1 MKNGYKWLLLLLL
14 SSAFFFHQADRALF
28 GLLTIPIQD
37 ELKLSDVQIGWIN
50 TVLSWTL
57 AGMAFVAGPV
67 GDRFSRKWVITLSL
81 IAWSFMTFMMG
92 FVGDWRIC
100 GFLIPAFFVV
110 MFFRSIAT
118 GVGES
123 FYGPC
128 YPPLIAAYH
137 KATRSIALS
146 IHQGALYVGLM
157 TSGVLTAW
165 ALGVLGSWRHV
176 FMVFGGAGFA
186 LGVGFIWLLKDTG
199 RETKD
204 GPAAARPSP
213 WAGFVYFF
221 KCPSAWCAMAG
232 FIAIVFVNNAYLFWA
247 PKFMAQKFGVSVGAA
262 GTQTM
267 LYHHLFAFVA
277 IIAGGILTDRFVKR
291 MPRFRLGFQILSMLA
306 GAPCLVLVGFSSS
319 VAAMVAMTGFI
330 AIVFVNNA
338 YLFWAPKFMAEKFG
352 VSVGEAGAQTM
363 FYHHLLA
370 FIAILA
376 GGVITDR
383 FVKRWPRFR
392 LGFQILALLAG
403 APCLVMTGFA
413 PTAVGMVAMAALYGV
428 FRGFFEVNTHASL
441 FDVIAPAYRSTAVGI
456 FTVFAFFFGGL
467 SGVLMGA
474 LSQKYGVHG
483 FEIGFS
489 VMGATYVIAAL
500 LMMISFF
507 VTFKKDRIA
516 E

>member
-1 MKNGYKWLLLLLL
+1 MSDSKYKWLLLGLL
-14 SSAFFFHQADRALF
+14 SCTFFFHQADRALF
-28 GLLTIPIQD
+28 GLLTIPIQN
-37 ELKLSDVQIGWIN
+37 ELHLTDVQIGWIN

-57 AGMAFVAGPV
+57 AGMAFIAGPI
-67 GDRFSRKWVITLSL
+67 GDRYSRKWLITGSL
-81 IAWSFMTFMMG
+81 IAWSLMTFMMG

-100 GFLIPAFFVV
+100 GVFLPAFVVV

-128 YPPLIAAYH
+128 YVPLIAAYH
-137 KATRSIALS
+137 KATRSLALS
-146 IHQGALYVGLM
+146 IHQGSLYFGLM
-157 TSGVLTAW
+157 VSGVLTAW
-165 ALGVLGSWRHV
+165 ALGLLGSWRHV
-176 FMVFGGAGFA
+176 FMVFGGAGFL
-186 LGVGFIWLLKDTG
+186 LGVSFIWILKDV
-199 RETKD
+199 RQETKD
-204 GPAAARPSP
+204 RKGESGELGDRPGLLS
-213 WAGFVYFF
+213 GFKVFF

-232 FIAIVFVNNAYLFWA
+232 FV
-247 PKFMAQKFGVSVGAA
+247 
-262 GTQTM
+262 
-267 LYHHLFAFVA
+267 
-277 IIAGGILTDRFVKR
+277 
-291 MPRFRLGFQILSMLA
+291 
-306 GAPCLVLVGFSSS
+306 
-319 VAAMVAMTGFI
+319 

-352 VSVGEAGAQTM
+352 VSVGTAGAQTM
-363 FYHHLLA
+363 LYHHLLA

-413 PTAVGMVAMAALYGV
+413 PTAVGMIVMAALYGV

-456 FTVFAFFFGGL
+456 FTVFAFFFGGF

-474 LSQKYGVHG
+474 LSQKYGVRG

-489 VMGATYVIAAL
+489 VMGASYVVGAL

-507 VTFKKDRIA
+507 FTFKRDRIV

>member
-1 MKNGYKWLLLLLL
+1 MSDGKYKWLLLGLL
-14 SSAFFFHQADRALF
+14 SCTFFFHQADRALF
-28 GLLTIPIQD
+28 GLLTIPIQND
-37 ELKLSDVQIGWIN
+37 LHLTDVQIGWIN

-57 AGMAFVAGPV
+57 AGMAFVAGPI
-67 GDRFSRKWVITLSL
+67 GDRLSRKWLITCSL
-81 IAWSFMTFMMG
+81 IAWSVMTFMMG
-92 FVGDWRIC
+92 FVGDWRIF
-100 GFLIPAFFVV
+100 GFVIPAFFVV

-137 KATRSIALS
+137 RETRSLALS
-146 IHQGALYVGLM
+146 IHQGSLYFGLM

-165 ALGVLGSWRHV
+165 ALGVLGSWRQV
-176 FMVFGGAGFA
+176 FMLFGAAGFA
-186 LGVGFIWLLKDTG
+186 LGVSFIWLLKDSNGEAVSRPLQGSEGSSSKSG
-199 RETKD
+199 RET
-204 GPAAARPSP
+204 ASP
-213 WAGFVYFF
+213 LAGFAVFF
-221 KCPSAWCAMAG
+221 KTPSAW
-232 FIAIVFVNNAYLFWA
+232 L
-247 PKFMAQKFGVSVGAA
+247 
-262 GTQTM
+262 
-267 LYHHLFAFVA
+267 
-277 IIAGGILTDRFVKR
+277 
-291 MPRFRLGFQILSMLA
+291 
-306 GAPCLVLVGFSSS
+306 
-319 VAAMVAMTGFI
+319 AMTGFI

-352 VSVGEAGAQTM
+352 VSVGEAGTQTM

-383 FVKRWPRFR
+383 FVKRWSRFR

-413 PTAVGMVAMAALYGV
+413 PTAVGMVVMAALYGV

-467 SGVLMGA
+467 SGILMGS

-489 VMGATYVIAAL
+489 VMGASYVIGAL
-500 LMMISFF
+500 LMMVSFF
-507 VTFKKDRIA
+507 FTFKRDRIT